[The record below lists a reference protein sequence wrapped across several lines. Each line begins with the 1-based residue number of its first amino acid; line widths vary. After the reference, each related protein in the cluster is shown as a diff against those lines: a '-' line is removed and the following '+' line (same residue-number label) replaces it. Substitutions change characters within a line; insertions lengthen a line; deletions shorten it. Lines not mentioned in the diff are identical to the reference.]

1 MRNVCTNSKNNLP
14 NAPYRHG
21 IAFSVRNLFF
31 VPVKIDNMSFKI
43 TWIYQF
49 RLQFS
54 HLCIFIFWNMPNVLH
69 KYFILY
75 LGQTLSSK
83 TVKKN
88 DLKHAWC
95 TFFQMFIFVDNMGS
109 IPLINTLDPIY
120 CVTLINQKQEF
131 QCMRVKFNT
140 LPSLLPMLL
149 NY

>member
-1 MRNVCTNSKNNLP
+1 
-14 NAPYRHG
+14 
-21 IAFSVRNLFF
+21 
-31 VPVKIDNMSFKI
+31 MSFKI

-131 QCMRVKFNT
+131 QCMRVKFNM

-149 NY
+149 NYEVRCWYRILIVFFIIHCWVVNSVWYPIA